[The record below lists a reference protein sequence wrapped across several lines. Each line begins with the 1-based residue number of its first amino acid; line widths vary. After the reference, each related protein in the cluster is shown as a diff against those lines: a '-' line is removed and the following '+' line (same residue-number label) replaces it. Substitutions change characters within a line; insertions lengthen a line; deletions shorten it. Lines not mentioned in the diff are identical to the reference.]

1 MKPIVSWDFPSE
13 GNRSVT
19 MSLRIVVDSVSDI
32 PRSLADEL
40 GIVIVPLQVIF
51 EDASYRDGQDFD
63 SSAFFNKVAMAGK
76 LPTTAQVTP
85 GEFIEVF
92 RRELEEGNELL
103 VITMSSAL
111 SGTYNAARTAA
122 EFLETDRISL
132 FDSRSVTFGYGLV
145 AVLAARM
152 IRDGADKESV
162 CRQIDYM
169 ITNQE
174 SRFIVDT
181 LDYLRRGGRLTGS
194 EAFIGGLLNVKPIL
208 KITDGVLHAEEKV
221 RGRKKA
227 IRYICDWLAMEKIDL
242 SDKTIALYHAD
253 DRDYLNDLE
262 KALREQFKLG
272 EVIYSEVGSVVG
284 THSGPGCIAI
294 SFIR

>member
-1 MKPIVSWDFPSE
+1 
-13 GNRSVT
+13 

-32 PRSLADEL
+32 PRSLADEF
-40 GIVIVPLQVIF
+40 GIIVVPLQVIF
-51 EDASYRDGQDFD
+51 EDASYKDGQDLD
-63 SSAFFNKVAMAGK
+63 SSAFFKKVAMAGK

-85 GEFIEVF
+85 GEFVEVF
-92 RRELEEGNELL
+92 RRELDEGNELL

-111 SGTYNAARTAA
+111 SGTHNAARTAA
-122 EFLETDRISL
+122 EFLETERITL
-132 FDSRSVTFGYGLV
+132 FDSRSVTFAYGLI

-152 IRDGADKESV
+152 IRDGADKVSV
-162 CRQIDYM
+162 CRQIGYM
-169 ITNQE
+169 IANQE

-181 LDYLRRGGRLTGS
+181 LDYLRRGGRLTGG

-208 KITDGVLHAEEKV
+208 RITDGVLRAEEKV